1 VVTARRPSTVIF
13 DVVETLLSLQ
23 PVGDALE
30 AAGGPPNGL
39 QLCFARLLRDGF
51 ALTMS
56 GHRASF
62 ASIAAGA
69 VRSVVPDI
77 DDDAVNQVLAAFSAL
92 PAHPDAAPALARL
105 ASAGTRIAA
114 LTNGAAATTGALLAA
129 SGLHR
134 YVSEVISVEEV
145 GPWKPAPAPYLHAA
159 ATLAVAPTD
168 LALVAVHSWD
178 IHGAR
183 AAGLTTG
190 WASRLERTRPPTF
203 DQADV
208 SGSDLIEV
216 TDGLLALPER

>member
-1 VVTARRPSTVIF
+1 MTARRPSVVVF
-13 DVVETLLSLQ
+13 DVVETLFSLQ

-30 AAGGPPNGL
+30 AAGGPAGGL
-39 QLCFARLLRDGF
+39 ELCFARLLRDGF
-51 ALTMS
+51 AMTMA
-56 GHRASF
+56 GRPASF
-62 ASIAAGA
+62 AAVAAGA

-77 DDDAVNQVLAAFSAL
+77 VDEAADRVLAAFSAL
-92 PAHPDAAPALARL
+92 PAHPDAAPALARV
-105 ASAGTRIAA
+105 ASDGTRMAA
-114 LTNGAAATTGALLAA
+114 LTNGAASTTRTLLAA
-129 SGLHR
+129 SGLDR
-134 YVSEVISVEEV
+134 YLSEVISAEEV

-159 ATLAVAPTD
+159 ATLAVAPAD

-190 WASRLERTRPPTF
+190 WASRLEQNRPPSF

-216 TDGLLALPER
+216 VDRLLSLPDR